1 MEQQNNSGLTRYR
14 SAPSS
19 YFADM
24 MNGGLFGGEEVAD
37 QFLNPRAGSPDSD
50 RFFSRFMSSCGGE
63 DSNLV
68 SVCDERV
75 GGFVN
80 EPVQAQFMAP
90 MKCEPDVAHAHP
102 QQMGSMGVNSLNQMK
117 MAGGSNLNLIRQ
129 SSSPAGLFAQVNIDN
144 AGYAVMRGMGNS
156 GPASST
162 HADSSFS
169 SGSRLNNQMDFPPS
183 TPSSSSVIPHAFK
196 VEGKSFG
203 TGRPEV
209 GNYGEGRI
217 NDGGYLTGG
226 SRDTSWDDSA
236 LLSDDFLAGLAGND
250 RNAFS
255 NINSS
260 RNQTSEGGSRPSSA
274 LAHHLS
280 LPTSS
285 AELSAMEHLLQF
297 PDSVPLKIR
306 AKRGC
311 ATHPRSIAE
320 RVRRTKISERMR
332 KLQELVPNMDKQ
344 TNTADMLDLA
354 VDYIKDLQKQVKTL
368 SDVRANCTCSS
379 KQKT

>member
-1 MEQQNNSGLTRYR
+1 MEQQQQQQMNSGLTRYR

-24 MNGGLFGGEEVAD
+24 LNASLFGADEVAD
-37 QFLNPRAGSPDSD
+37 QFVTPRASSPDSD
-50 RFFSRFMSSCGGE
+50 RFFSRFMSSCGAE
-63 DSNLV
+63 DSNLPNV
-68 SVCDERV
+68 SDVRP
-75 GGFVN
+75 GSFGN
-80 EPVQAQFMAP
+80 EPGQVQFVVP
-90 MKCEPDVAHAHP
+90 MKHEPDVQ
-102 QQMGSMGVNSLNQMK
+102 QQMGINNLPQMK
-117 MAGGSNLNLIRQ
+117 MGGGNNLNLIRQ

-144 AGYAVMRGMGNS
+144 AAYAVMRGMGNS
-156 GPASST
+156 GPAGST

-169 SGSRLNNQMDFPPS
+169 SGCRLSNQMDFPPS
-183 TPSSSSVIPHAFK
+183 TPSSSSIMPRAFK
-196 VEGKSFG
+196 VEAKSFG
-203 TGRPEV
+203 AGRPEV
-209 GNYGEGRI
+209 GNYGENRM

-255 NINSS
+255 NLNSS
-260 RNQTSEGGSRPSSA
+260 RNQTGEGGSRPSTA

-285 AELSAMEHLLQF
+285 AELSAMEHLLHY

-354 VDYIKDLQKQVKTL
+354 VDYIKDLQKEVKTL